1 MLLSTEPKFTGLVE
15 EREVRIALDP
25 FVLAGTLALPDAAT
39 GVVLFAHGSG
49 SSRTSPRNRFVASE
63 LHRGRIGTLLMDL
76 LTPDEEKVDDDSEE
90 HRFDID
96 LLAGRLVSAID
107 WLGAQ
112 GGTRGLPVGL
122 FGASTGAAAALI
134 GAAERPNEVKAVVS
148 RGGRVDLAGPS
159 VASVAAPTLLIVGER
174 DEMVVELNDLTLGS
188 LPATEK
194 SLQIVPGASHLF
206 EEPGAMAQVAQ
217 LTATWFQRHLH

>member
-25 FVLAGTLALPDAAT
+25 FVLVGTLALPESAR
-39 GVVLFAHGSG
+39 GMVLFAHGSG

-63 LHRGRIGTLLMDL
+63 LHRGRLGTLLMDL
-76 LTPDEEKVDDDSEE
+76 LTADEEKVDDDTEE

-107 WLGAQ
+107 WLGNE
-112 GGTRGLPVGL
+112 GRTKGLPIGL
-122 FGASTGAAAALI
+122 FGASTGAAAALV

-148 RGGRVDLAGPS
+148 RGGRVDLAGP
-159 VASVAAPTLLIVGER
+159 VLPVVQAPTLMIVGED
-174 DEMVVELNDLTLGS
+174 DETIVELNDLALTRMRAPIKQVEVVAG
-188 LPATEK
+188 AT
-194 SLQIVPGASHLF
+194 HLF
-206 EEPGAMAQVAQ
+206 EEPGALDEVAR
-217 LTATWFQRHLH
+217 LARSWFERHLH